1 MAGAAQLTLV
11 PGVMPEKKTDRRS
24 SHRDNAPMKSS
35 RIFSI
40 GIVVQWTGPKYN
52 YTAPVSS
59 FGTTRTPSSSL
70 QRTTDVRESFPSNL
84 NQNFYN
90 DSPGIMK

>member
-1 MAGAAQLTLV
+1 MDFKNQAMAGAAQLTLV

-59 FGTTRTPSSSL
+59 FVSEV
-70 QRTTDVRESFPSNL
+70 QTDVYVKL
-84 NQNFYN
+84 NSISTLIIIQI
-90 DSPGIMK
+90 SRQK